1 MNLVALPAFTD
12 NSIWMLH
19 NGLAPLVDPG
29 DAAAPAMRWLDGLEF
44 ARILVIPLDADDGT
58 PARAALRPWKN
69 EIR

>member
-1 MNLVALPAFTD
+1 
-12 NSIWMLH
+12 MLH